1 MLRTTLKMIFS
12 IFRFFC
18 TLRFQI
24 FKYGPKHT
32 SMEILYIQ
40 LSDDAYI
47 SVSQN
52 WPLRLVLCSRV
63 TDINEHVRG
72 LVLRCCFVCRSE
84 SFARVRAVVMT
95 RDDSSGGWLP
105 LGSGG
110 LSCVTVHKL
119 SRTETDGSSAA
130 EFLIHGERI
139 RDQTVTWPYTLTG
152 MPRHNS
158 PTYTMP

>member
-24 FKYGPKHT
+24 FKYCPKHT

-72 LVLRCCFVCRSE
+72 LVLRCCVVCRSE

-110 LSCVTVHKL
+110 LSCVTLHKL

-139 RDQTVTWPYTLTG
+139 RDQTVTWPHTL
-152 MPRHNS
+152 PRHNS